1 MKAKHQSPRLL
12 QKIIGVDHVLCHES
26 KSSNDA
32 VWIIKN
38 NLTQSAHFLI
48 GGKKKKK
55 KISSLPSYQVY
66 PLCPRYSK
74 RSHGVLIS
82 IVKIS
87 SLPN

>member
-55 KISSLPSYQVY
+55 KSAHFLAIKYT
-66 PLCPRYSK
+66 RYV
-74 RSHGVLIS
+74 HD
-82 IVKIS
+82 IVKD
-87 SLPN
+87 LMEY

>member
-1 MKAKHQSPRLL
+1 MKAKHQSPMLL
-12 QKIIGVDHVLCHES
+12 QKIIGVDHVLCLES

-48 GGKKKKK
+48 GGKKK